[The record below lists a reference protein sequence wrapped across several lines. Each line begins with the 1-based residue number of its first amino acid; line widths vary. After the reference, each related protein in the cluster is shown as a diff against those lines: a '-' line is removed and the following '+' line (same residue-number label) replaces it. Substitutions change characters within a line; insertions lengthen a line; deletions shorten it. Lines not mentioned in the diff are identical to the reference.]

1 MTDVG
6 QTTVDTAKR
15 QVAKHSLLDAAGVVV
30 DEMEK
35 ATSARY
41 QDIETGGIVD
51 YTPTG
56 AAKDMLALFGVRTL
70 MTNEASAVRNG
81 KEGGSG
87 TEQLDAIRERLA
99 GLDNGVWV
107 DRTREGVGAKI
118 DKALLATAAV
128 EVGME
133 ATPPRVTPEGKG
145 DAYAN
150 ILKALEEGRA
160 ASGDKKALTAAQV
173 MATIRAIPGVQERYA
188 RLTGKT
194 TRTIDDLANL
204 I

>member
-15 QVAKHSLLDAAGVVV
+15 QVAKHSLLDAAGQVT
-30 DEMEK
+30 DDMEK
-35 ATSARY
+35 AVSCRY
-41 QDIETGGIVD
+41 QDIETGRTKD
-51 YTPTG
+51 YKPEG
-56 AAKDMLALFGVRTL
+56 AAKDMLALFGARTL
-70 MTNEASAVRNG
+70 MTNEASAIRNG
-81 KEGGSG
+81 KEAGDGNA
-87 TEQLDAIRERLA
+87 QMDAIDERFT

-133 ATPPRVTPEGKG
+133 ATPPRVTAEGKG